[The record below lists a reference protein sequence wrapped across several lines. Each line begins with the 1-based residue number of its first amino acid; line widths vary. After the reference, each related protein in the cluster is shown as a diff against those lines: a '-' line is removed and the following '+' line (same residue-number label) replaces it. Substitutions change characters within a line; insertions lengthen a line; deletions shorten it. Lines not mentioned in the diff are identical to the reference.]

1 MRGNINL
8 SVGSF
13 VVSTTEHKGHD
24 VEFWAEA
31 ATNKIVNVSSN
42 CHPVIAEQAEAFKQS
57 VYATILHYMK
67 EAIKSDKT
75 TLSATLDKQGHNDMA
90 EIIRRL

>member
-1 MRGNINL
+1 MSGNINL

-24 VEFWAEA
+24 AEFWAEA

-67 EAIKSDKT
+67 EAIKSDRT
-75 TLSATLDKQGHNDMA
+75 TVYNALKEAGHVELA
-90 EIIRRL
+90 EMIRRL